1 MQIVIPMSGFGE
13 RFRRAGYETPKPL
26 IVVDGKPIIHHV
38 IDLFPGDHDFVFI
51 CNETHLENPKFRM
64 REILGEAGV
73 RHRIHPI
80 APHKLGPVHA
90 ILSAKE
96 LLDPELETIVN
107 YADFTCLWNF
117 EDFCEAVSDPNIS
130 GAVPA
135 YRGFHPHSG
144 GTTNYAY
151 IRESNLVL
159 EAIRE
164 KQPFTDVKTEEFA
177 STGTYYFE
185 NARTMFHYLERQ
197 VKENIHVSEE
207 FYVSSA
213 FDLMAKD
220 NKNVLVYEISHFMQW
235 GTPQDLAEYEFWSKQ
250 LAVLSGLGSDSLP
263 IAAVGSALFLA
274 SGLGSRFTSKGYNTP
289 KPLLR
294 VGGQTILEQVRKAA
308 GNEGEFLLSSLKS
321 SEIADFFE
329 SKDLGSAIVL
339 SELSGGQADSASILV
354 SELPVGFEGA
364 FTVFPTD
371 TLFADSTGDLQQT
384 ASKAEAV
391 TVWIQS
397 AAHFN
402 FENPESF
409 GWIGVT
415 DNGVWTAVKSEPP
428 SSDCF
433 VMSGAFSFSSPRL
446 FKRLHEKLLESGAL
460 VNGERYLDSIVQV
473 AIDLGVQVQ
482 LFKPT
487 CTLSL
492 GTPYEFETYRY
503 WQSCFDRWN
512 SHPYSLEKDVF
523 VLEGNIESVR
533 QELLQTR
540 HKPEEWG

>member
-1 MQIVIPMSGFGE
+1 
-13 RFRRAGYETPKPL
+13 
-26 IVVDGKPIIHHV
+26 
-38 IDLFPGDHDFVFI
+38 
-51 CNETHLENPKFRM
+51 
-64 REILGEAGV
+64 
-73 RHRIHPI
+73 
-80 APHKLGPVHA
+80 
-90 ILSAKE
+90 
-96 LLDPELETIVN
+96 
-107 YADFTCLWNF
+107 
-117 EDFCEAVSDPNIS
+117 
-130 GAVPA
+130 
-135 YRGFHPHSG
+135 
-144 GTTNYAY
+144 
-151 IRESNLVL
+151 
-159 EAIRE
+159 
-164 KQPFTDVKTEEFA
+164 
-177 STGTYYFE
+177 
-185 NARTMFHYLERQ
+185 
-197 VKENIHVSEE
+197 
-207 FYVSSA
+207 
-213 FDLMAKD
+213 
-220 NKNVLVYEISHFMQW
+220 
-235 GTPQDLAEYEFWSKQ
+235 
-250 LAVLSGLGSDSLP
+250 
-263 IAAVGSALFLA
+263 
-274 SGLGSRFTSKGYNTP
+274 
-289 KPLLR
+289 
-294 VGGQTILEQVRKAA
+294 LEQVRKAA

-397 AAHFN
+397 PAHFN

-446 FKRLHEKLLESGAL
+446 FKRLHEKLSESGAL
-460 VNGERYLDSIVQV
+460 VKRERYLDSIVQV

-487 CTLSL
+487 FTLSL

-512 SHPYSLEKDVF
+512 SHPYSLEKDVL